1 MPCIQFQCPGHYLQI
16 KHNAVYIF
24 QAKPQPSPQFTLVFW
39 QNILKASTECSY
51 GLGLFCTY
59 QQRSFSKQ
67 YTSCLTDI
75 ISCFYFSTVIM
86 QNDDWKPFSNVSVR
100 TLLQWI
106 SLLGYPQPWRHW
118 LTVCV
123 MGAPLCSAML
133 HSPLGAQPRPRSMH
147 NPWEFVCGCTS
158 AWNKQ
163 GEIHANVCRCLS
175 LCLKYSTS
183 KIFYV
188 VVILCMNI
196 LHQN

>member
-1 MPCIQFQCPGHYLQI
+1 MIKEIETIRLSGQAILMPCIQFQCPGHYPQI

-39 QNILKASTECSY
+39 QTILKAGTECSY

-86 QNDDWKPFSNVSVR
+86 QNDDWKQEIHSVPKRFSNVSVR
-100 TLLQWI
+100 TLLQRI

-118 LTVCV
+118 LTENNGSSPLLCY
-123 MGAPLCSAML
+123 APLSARRT
-133 HSPLGAQPRPRSMH
+133 A
-147 NPWEFVCGCTS
+147 E
-158 AWNKQ
+158 AK
-163 GEIHANVCRCLS
+163 
-175 LCLKYSTS
+175 KYA
-183 KIFYV
+183 
-188 VVILCMNI
+188 
-196 LHQN
+196 